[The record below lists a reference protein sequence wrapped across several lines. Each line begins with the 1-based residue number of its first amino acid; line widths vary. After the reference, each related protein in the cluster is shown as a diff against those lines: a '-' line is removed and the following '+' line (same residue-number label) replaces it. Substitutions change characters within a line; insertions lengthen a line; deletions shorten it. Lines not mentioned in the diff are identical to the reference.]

1 MENKGRF
8 KLNKIQEEN
17 NISLTKKIEK
27 MELNINS
34 LMRDNIYLKGEIIKL
49 KQKVHL
55 QDDLTVPKIWA
66 VLSTK

>member
-8 KLNKIQEEN
+8 KLNKIKEEN

-66 VLSTK
+66 DLSTK